1 MEEKKKVRPVTDM
14 FEEYAKTRS
23 IKLRNE
29 LILHYLNAAERLSL
43 KYAKMYQLDE
53 DEAIDTGYEALIKA
67 IENYKIDH
75 ISEPYRYIDSYIA
88 RSIAIRTNVN
98 PKIKLR
104 VYLAFQKYKKELER
118 ELSKSY
124 DDDPEMLE
132 IILDRMEADGII
144 KASPSV
150 RAFYRNQLGPKLS
163 TTQIKGTKLDVDS
176 DECLEENLDNEILI
190 DRLYNVLD
198 MLNDEEKTVITLRF
212 GLEDGTPKTLV
223 EIAKILNIKT
233 ERVRKLES
241 RAIRE
246 IRKFIHSSETTEL
259 SNKRKI

>member
-1 MEEKKKVRPVTDM
+1 MKEKKKASPVTDM

-23 IKLRNE
+23 IELRNE
-29 LILHYLNAAERLSL
+29 LILHYLETAKRVAK
-43 KYAKMYQLDE
+43 KYTNICNLNE
-53 DEAIDTGYEALIKA
+53 DDAQDMAYEGLIKA
-67 IENYKIDH
+67 IESYNEYHSTEPAIYIIGYISRFIESKIYTNH
-75 ISEPYRYIDSYIA
+75 I
-88 RSIAIRTNVN
+88 V
-98 PKIKLR
+98 PKKIHA
-104 VYLAFQKYKKELER
+104 AFQKYKKELER

-259 SNKRKI
+259 PNKRKI